1 MRFIRRKVTFANVI
15 AAMALFIALGGLAV
29 AAGLPKNSVGSKQLK
44 KNAVTAVKVKKHT
57 LTGKQINL
65 AKLGTVP
72 AATQAIHA
80 ASADALPPAEA
91 IHLIGSA
98 GNPPFENGAKAA
110 PSESGIS
117 IQPPAYYRDQI
128 GIVHLEGVVDLSEVT
143 TPILFRMPAGL
154 RPAAGQLAFFPS
166 APEGGTVIIGGSGV
180 ASGGI
185 DLGGSVL
192 ASPGSG
198 NKFVTLSGVN
208 YRPAS

>member
-72 AATQAIHA
+72 EATHA
-80 ASADALPPAEA
+80 VSADTLPATEGS
-91 IHLIGSA
+91 HLIGSA
-98 GNPPFENGAKAA
+98 GNPPFENAAKAA
-110 PSESGIS
+110 PSEMGIT
-117 IQPPAYYRDQI
+117 IQPPSYFKDQL
-128 GIVHLEGVVDLSEVT
+128 GNVHLEGVIDTSEMTV
-143 TPILFRMPAGL
+143 PIAFHMPAGL
-154 RPAAGQLAFFPS
+154 RPPAGQLAVFPS
-166 APEGGTVIIGGSGV
+166 GPEGGTVIIGGSGV
-180 ASGGI
+180 VLSGL
-185 DLGGSVL
+185 DLGGGVL
-192 ASPGSG
+192 LSPGG
-198 NKFVTLSGVN
+198 TNDFVTLSGIS